1 MNATEETTA
10 DLDVRIERL
19 EPMRVATA
27 RAMSETPERDA
38 WEKLRAWAE
47 HKGLFDDMEKHPVYG
62 FNNPNPT
69 SKSKEYG
76 YEFWMVIDADMEV
89 GGEIEVVNFPG
100 GLYAVATCKL
110 HGDPKGNVI
119 DVWKKL
125 WEWVQSSAYEWRETH
140 ELEKLHN
147 PLGAEKDAVLDLYLP
162 VEAA

>member
-1 MNATEETTA
+1 MNGIET

-27 RAMSETPERDA
+27 HAMSETPERDA

-47 HKGLFDDMEKHPVYG
+47 HKGLFD
-62 FNNPNPT
+62 
-69 SKSKEYG
+69 
-76 YEFWMVIDADMEV
+76 A
-89 GGEIEVVNFPG
+89 GGEIEAIDFQG
-100 GLYAVATCKL
+100 GLYAVATCRL

-125 WEWVQSSAYEWRETH
+125 WEWVQSSAYKWRETH

-162 VEAA
+162 IEGA